1 MNMIGQYH
9 QRIDKERPLIPAI
22 PNCLPQTI
30 QRPIICQNASP
41 PFATTVK
48 KNDPPGK

>member
-30 QRPIICQNASP
+30 PRLIIRQNARP
-41 PFATTVK
+41 PF
-48 KNDPPGK
+48 PHHGKEKRPTR